1 MATTFEKLST
11 HFGNIAGWGV
21 CVFLFLCSVTD
32 AIILQGRTAA
42 AALSWPNAAAAT
54 ELAQRSKPGAILAQL
69 RHMLFNVVLH
79 GEVQHRA
86 GLAGVCVLV
95 SAPIVR
101 RVAKMVH

>member
-1 MATTFEKLST
+1 MGKSAF
-11 HFGNIAGWGV
+11 FY
-21 CVFLFLCSVTD
+21 FCSVT
-32 AIILQGRTAA
+32 LGLTLGPRKVKTATVLA
-42 AALSWPNAAAAT
+42 AVDVSTAAT

>member
-11 HFGNIAGWGV
+11 HFGNIAGWGG
-21 CVFLFLCSVTD
+21 LCFSIFTD